1 MQFKTPFDFSKSE
14 FKTCSGSMTRPT
26 FKAVLDKDGVVN
38 LKEDGIEMTYEK
50 IQSFKESVDINV
62 IVSRYASGDLSAL
75 DQKSGTYGDFIEVPS
90 SYMEVLNS
98 VVEARNAYELSKPDI
113 SFEEYINR
121 ALMAVSAP
129 SEPIKEEVVTDEP
142 KSE

>member
-14 FKTCSGSMTRPT
+14 FKTASGSMTRPT
-26 FKAVLDKDGVVN
+26 FKAVLEKDGQIS

-50 IQSFKESVDINV
+50 IQSFKDSVDINV
-62 IVSRYASGDLSAL
+62 IVSRFASGDLSAL
-75 DQKSGTYGDFIEVPS
+75 EQSSGSYGDFIEVPS

-98 VVEARNAYELSKPDI
+98 VVEARNAYEMSKPDI

-121 ALMAVSAP
+121 ALTAVSAP
-129 SEPIKEEVVTDEP
+129 SEPIKEEVITDEQKP
-142 KSE
+142 E